1 VIALHTYLLFI
12 GAVIVLVITPG
23 PDMAYI
29 LARTVAQGRKAGIFA
44 AMGINVGAYVH
55 VAASVAGLTAIL
67 ASSAWAF
74 TAVKWIGAAYLI
86 WTGIRTIVGKSGVMT
101 ETGSTGILDNRRIFW
116 QGFLSDVLN
125 PKVAIFFLAF
135 LPQFVDVHNEAIG
148 VTGQLL
154 LLGITS
160 NIVAIGRSF
169 FSPAPR
175 PPRSGRTKKR
185 SCGCTRPPGRFSS
198 GSVYGYSAWIRRYGI
213 IRIPMIRFT
222 YAIMR
227 S

>member
-1 VIALHTYLLFI
+1 
-12 GAVIVLVITPG
+12 
-23 PDMAYI
+23 MAYI

-160 NIVAIGRSF
+160 NIVAI
-169 FSPAPR
+169 
-175 PPRSGRTKKR
+175 
-185 SCGCTRPPGRFSS
+185 
-198 GSVYGYSAWIRRYGI
+198 VLNSAIVFLAGAATATLRQNEKAVMWLHKTAGAVFIGLGLRLFGVD
-213 IRIPMIRFT
+213 
-222 YAIMR
+222 